1 MEGQGLYKER
11 TPIHGLDG
19 MAVDPENIQKMD
31 RFEIYDSRKSLYDRG
46 MRYIKEGN
54 VEDGIY
60 TLELLLDAVP
70 EHEDAKKKLAEIY
83 NEKRETLRKKRRRQK
98 EQAPN
103 HAADSEEKEYRL
115 RQPTELERGEI
126 DFYLSLEADALLIML
141 GQSTTGVLGAEFSP
155 ATAKKKG
162 AEWLKGS
169 REHLRK
175 KICDEW
181 SYCEK
186 RNDEGLRDNVIL
198 ATAIGDL
205 VITAAKKIPPLA
217 IACLLIKMG
226 LDELCGCKK
235 D

>member
-1 MEGQGLYKER
+1 M
-11 TPIHGLDG
+11 
-19 MAVDPENIQKMD
+19 DPETISKMD
-31 RFEIYDSRKSLYDRG
+31 RFEIYDSKKSLYDRG
-46 MRYIKEGN
+46 IRYLEEGN
-54 VEDGIY
+54 VGDGIS

-70 EHEDAKKKLAEIY
+70 EHEDAKRKLAEIY
-83 NEKRETLRKKRRRQK
+83 NEKLAALRKKKPEQK
-98 EQAPN
+98 EQAPTD
-103 HAADSEEKEYRL
+103 AADPEGKKYRL

-141 GQSTTGVLGAEFSP
+141 GQSSTGVLGAEFSP
-155 ATAKKKG
+155 ATAKKRGTAWVKG
-162 AEWLKGS
+162 A

-181 SYCEK
+181 SYSAK
-186 RNDEGLRDNVIL
+186 RNDERLRDNVIL

-205 VITAAKKIPPLA
+205 VITAAKNIPPLA